1 MFLTVKPVLFS
12 IIGVTGGFVLS
23 CYGGWTQAMTA
34 LVIFMVVDVLTGITV
49 AIKNKSQKTETGGL
63 SSKSMT
69 IGLLRKGVIMLVVLV
84 AAQIDILING
94 GNLIR
99 NSAVIAFCVNEILS
113 IFENVGLAGVKLPKI
128 LVKSIDMLNQKYNIN
143 EGDE

>member
-1 MFLTVKPVLFS
+1 
-12 IIGVTGGFVLS
+12 
-23 CYGGWTQAMTA
+23 
-34 LVIFMVVDVLTGITV
+34 
-49 AIKNKSQKTETGGL
+49 
-63 SSKSMT
+63 MT

-113 IFENVGLAGVKLPKI
+113 IFENVGLAGVQVAKDP
-128 LVKSIDMLNQKYNIN
+128 
-143 EGDE
+143 G